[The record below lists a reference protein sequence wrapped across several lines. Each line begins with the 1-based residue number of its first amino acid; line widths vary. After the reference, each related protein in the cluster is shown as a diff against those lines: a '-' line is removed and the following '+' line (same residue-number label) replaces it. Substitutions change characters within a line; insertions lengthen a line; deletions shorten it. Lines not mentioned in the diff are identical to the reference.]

1 MYLPADLLIWSQD
14 RKHGKLT
21 HVVFQES
28 VKLFWKYYPW
38 KKILKKDIKD
48 YCVCKWEED
57 QDNARS

>member
-38 KKILKKDIKD
+38 KKKDIKD
-48 YCVCKWEED
+48 YYVCIREEE